1 MMKSFALALAVVLA
15 PLTVLAEEPASP
27 AEREV
32 VPASENAAL
41 IYWMSWYQLA
51 EYLPVV
57 EYATY
62 TEDGLAVPDDRT
74 EEEIEAA
81 LQNAQAGIDA
91 MIHAS
96 KMERCDF
103 GSNPAENA
111 DATSGYRDF
120 HMRVSRRAARLVAVD
135 AGHHLERNWT
145 EDGTERLATLFR
157 MAEHLGRDEALTP
170 ALVGIAIFEL
180 GAKYTELF
188 QDRFSEEDRRVLATA
203 LDRFAEA
210 DPFRVMAS
218 VRSDADVSARTLAE
232 QIRSGQVEGA
242 PSSLEFE
249 LGAAM
254 GNTRAAR
261 VARARLVR
269 DAMQVATVGEKFAE
283 VWGDPVA
290 IDAFRDEL
298 YSGEYGVFAGSMAGI
313 YGKLSQV
320 DTDARAKLDAL
331 RAWANGETETLELPE
346 RNRR

>member
-1 MMKSFALALAVVLA
+1 MKSLVLALAVLIAAQSVFA
-15 PLTVLAEEPASP
+15 DETTKPV
-27 AEREV
+27 EREV
-32 VPASENAAL
+32 VPAAENAAL
-41 IYWMSWYQLA
+41 VYWMSWYQLA

-57 EYATY
+57 ENATY

-91 MIHAS
+91 MINAS

-111 DATSGYRDF
+111 DASSGYRDF
-120 HMRVSRRAARLVAVD
+120 HTRVSRRASRLVAVD
-135 AGHHLERNWT
+135 AGRHLERDWK

-242 PSSLEFE
+242 PSSLESE

-261 VARARLVR
+261 IARARLVR
-269 DAMQVATVGEKFAE
+269 DAMLVATVGEMYADAWNDQEQIDKLAGEVAAGEHGTFARMMTGPYKRIRTSDVE
-283 VWGDPVA
+283 
-290 IDAFRDEL
+290 
-298 YSGEYGVFAGSMAGI
+298 
-313 YGKLSQV
+313 
-320 DTDARAKLDAL
+320 ARAKLNAL
-331 RAWANGETETLELPE
+331 RAWASGETETLELPE
-346 RNRR
+346 PGRR